1 MSKEVLA
8 STSVILD
15 AGERVKRFGI
25 EVHGPTA
32 EDGITFLA
40 GHWAPGGEY
49 VQKLTIKN
57 VSTSTRKIKYRLP
70 STRYFFMAYPE
81 WVILSPG

>member
-1 MSKEVLA
+1 MSNEVLA

-32 EDGITFLA
+32 EDGIRFLA
-40 GHWAPGGEY
+40 GHWAPGGE
-49 VQKLTIKN
+49 
-57 VSTSTRKIKYRLP
+57 
-70 STRYFFMAYPE
+70 
-81 WVILSPG
+81 VII

>member
-1 MSKEVLA
+1 MNLSMSNEVLA

-40 GHWAPGGEY
+40 GHWAPGGE
-49 VQKLTIKN
+49 
-57 VSTSTRKIKYRLP
+57 
-70 STRYFFMAYPE
+70 
-81 WVILSPG
+81 VIIFIFIYIYILLFVIIF